1 MEMNLAVTPLT
12 PAYRRAVVVG
22 SVVVLTFLVLSALLL
37 DGGLTL
43 QVTFMAILGYL
54 GGLAVM
60 ASRRSQAPSGL
71 DLLLVRW
78 GFIPLWIA
86 AQFGARYA
94 WTLMGRLS

>member
-1 MEMNLAVTPLT
+1 MNLAATSLT
-12 PAYRRAVVVG
+12 PSYRHAVVVG
-22 SVVVLTFLVLSALLL
+22 SVVALTFVVLSALLL
-37 DGGLTL
+37 DGGLTF

-60 ASRRSQAPSGL
+60 AARRPQAPSAL
-71 DLLLVRW
+71 DLMLVRW

>member
-1 MEMNLAVTPLT
+1 MNLAATSLT
-12 PAYRRAVVVG
+12 PSYRHAVVVG
-22 SVVVLTFLVLSALLL
+22 SVVALTFVVLSALLL

-60 ASRRSQAPSGL
+60 AARRPQAPSAL
-71 DLLLVRW
+71 DLMLVRW

-86 AQFGARYA
+86 SQFGARYA

>member
-1 MEMNLAVTPLT
+1 MNLAATSLT
-12 PAYRRAVVVG
+12 PSYRHAVVVG
-22 SVVVLTFLVLSALLL
+22 SVVALTFVVLSALLL

-60 ASRRSQAPSGL
+60 AARRPQAPSAL
-71 DLLLVRW
+71 DLMLVRW

-94 WTLMGRLS
+94 WTLMGWLS

>member
-1 MEMNLAVTPLT
+1 MNLAATSLT
-12 PAYRRAVVVG
+12 PSCRHAVVVG
-22 SVVVLTFLVLSALLL
+22 SVVALTFVVLSALLL

-60 ASRRSQAPSGL
+60 AARRPQAPSAL
-71 DLLLVRW
+71 DLMLVRW

>member
-1 MEMNLAVTPLT
+1 MNLAATSLT
-12 PAYRRAVVVG
+12 PSYRHAVVVG
-22 SVVVLTFLVLSALLL
+22 SVVALTFVVLSALLL

-60 ASRRSQAPSGL
+60 AARRPQAPSAL
-71 DLLLVRW
+71 DLMLVRW

-94 WTLMGRLS
+94 WTLLGRLS